1 MIFAPEHS
9 FLSMCLVEVLM
20 VDDLVDV
27 ADVDAGEHEVGERRR
42 AVRD

>member
-1 MIFAPEHS
+1 
-9 FLSMCLVEVLM
+9 MCLVEVLM

-27 ADVDAGEHEVGERRR
+27 ADVDAGEHEVGEWSR